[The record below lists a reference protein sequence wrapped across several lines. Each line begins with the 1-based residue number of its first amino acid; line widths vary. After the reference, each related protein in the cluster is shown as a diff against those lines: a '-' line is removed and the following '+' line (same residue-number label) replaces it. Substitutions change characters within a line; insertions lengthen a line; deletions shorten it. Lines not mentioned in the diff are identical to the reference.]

1 MKCLNAFCF
10 AKRKQLGQIFL
21 LLFIWWIYS
30 VLPKETS
37 IGRAG
42 KIKNINRSLQVIIK
56 NPQFIMTVYLTFLQ
70 GNLFDKIGLPFH
82 SKMSLH
88 TLEFKH
94 TVNFKQAIIISCNKE
109 QNLHHLYSYKWI
121 NTNAPGEGKY
131 HIFSECLNS

>member
-94 TVNFKQAIIISCNKE
+94 TVNKQLLFLAIKNRTCIIFTATSELIQMPQEKE
-109 QNLHHLYSYKWI
+109 NTTFSLSAWI
-121 NTNAPGEGKY
+121 VNA
-131 HIFSECLNS
+131 